1 MEWISVQDRDPE
13 KSGHYLASDGDD
25 VAELY
30 FESRRKVNLWLEI
43 DGKSSEPIDDITH
56 WMPLP
61 KPPTKQGI

>member
-1 MEWISVQDRDPE
+1 MKWISVKDKHPG
-13 KSGHYLASDGDD
+13 KSGHYLASDGDE

-43 DGKSSEPIDDITH
+43 NGEPAPIDDITH